1 MQKEEHSW
9 IVLPK
14 SASEMNEEEE
24 IKKKR
29 QETKKIQEQLKSALR
44 AALTEDAY
52 DRMMNVSVANND
64 MYLMAAKNALM
75 LYKRMGRRIGDVELL
90 SLLRAIK
97 GQTEKETKI
106 TFHKK

>member
-1 MQKEEHSW
+1 M
-9 IVLPK
+9 
-14 SASEMNEEEE
+14 EEEE

-29 QETKKIQEQLKSALR
+29 LEAKKAEEQLKSALR
-44 AALTEDAY
+44 GALNEEAY
-52 DRMMNVSVANND
+52 ERLMNVSIANRE
-64 MYLMAAKNALM
+64 LFLVAAKNALM
-75 LYKRMGRRIGDVELL
+75 YFKRTGRRVSDQEIL